1 MPSTDD
7 AEDDTLARFRELTA
21 GLDHEVFGNSP
32 ETADRRRPEPSAV
45 QVLTVRVDLHHS
57 TPPIWR
63 RLELRSDLSLEDV
76 HTVLQTAFDW
86 AGYHLW
92 RFAAGGEPFEEG
104 AQQFVCE
111 FDVEEGEGPDGVP
124 AGEVRLGEL
133 LQAEGDTL
141 EYLYDYGDGWDLGLV
156 VEAVREAEEDDP
168 PLPGPWAAAVR
179 PRPRTAAGCATK
191 RT

>member
-1 MPSTDD
+1 MPSTND

-32 ETADRRRPEPSAV
+32 ETTDRRRPEPSAV

-86 AGYHLW
+86 AGYHSW
-92 RFAAGGEPFEEG
+92 RFAAG
-104 AQQFVCE
+104 
-111 FDVEEGEGPDGVP
+111 
-124 AGEVRLGEL
+124 
-133 LQAEGDTL
+133 
-141 EYLYDYGDGWDLGLV
+141 
-156 VEAVREAEEDDP
+156 
-168 PLPGPWAAAVR
+168 
-179 PRPRTAAGCATK
+179 
-191 RT
+191 